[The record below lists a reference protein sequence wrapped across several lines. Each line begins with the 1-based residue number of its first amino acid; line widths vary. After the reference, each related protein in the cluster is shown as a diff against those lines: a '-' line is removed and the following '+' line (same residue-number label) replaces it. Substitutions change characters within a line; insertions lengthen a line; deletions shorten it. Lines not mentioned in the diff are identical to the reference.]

1 MILIMVETLRIV
13 MVVIMA
19 ETLRIVVETWTECVW
34 LGAECGC
41 VWLRALTL
49 INRPLAEY
57 PQLGPV

>member
-1 MILIMVETLRIV
+1 VELIIVMILIMVETLRIV

-41 VWLRALTL
+41 VWLRALT
-49 INRPLAEY
+49 R
-57 PQLGPV
+57 G